1 MDAIEKREKAE
12 KRLMSIQTLYYEK
25 VEEDRRNREDL
36 ERALQKTG
44 PEGDKPPGNA
54 RSMNIYGRKGE
65 NSYYDEM
72 VESIALECM
81 TNYVPL
87 EFLKEEPDISLNK
100 IANNSYIK
108 ALNMVD
114 SKKRGEVQEPNAL
127 RDLRPPSKTRPVD
140 RPKSGM
146 SQTDS
151 LENKVIQDIDLIMKQ
166 YEAKHGKR

>member
-1 MDAIEKREKAE
+1 MEAIEKRERAE
-12 KRLMSIQTLYYEK
+12 KKLLSIQTLYYEK

-44 PEGDKPPGNA
+44 PEGDKPAGNN
-54 RSMNIYGRKGE
+54 RNMNIYGRKGE

-87 EFLKEEPDISLNK
+87 EFLKDEPDISLNK

-114 SKKRGEVQEPNAL
+114 SKKKESPQTLVSQK
-127 RDLRPPSKTRPVD
+127 DVRPQTNI
-140 RPKSGM
+140 RPKSSI